1 MNEFEPWALKA
12 FKLRNED
19 GLTYDEIVPQFRE
32 TFPDLT
38 DLQVYE
44 KIRRQIKRISK
55 AATDDTVSLAPAPLP
70 EITKEQLKEKL
81 SKGNTVSASPS
92 HHGKIEG
99 LVKELRD
106 DGYCIESTEDGSYR
120 LSKVVKAAE
129 PAQIESPWDGC
140 ETIRFG
146 LVSDTHLNSKYAQI
160 SYLHDFYDK
169 CVVEGIK
176 TVYHA
181 GDIDDGE
188 EMRMG
193 HKYECYTQGAD
204 DHIAEIVRV
213 YPRRKGIKTVFITGN
228 HDASIIKRCGYDI
241 GFALAKE
248 REDLEY
254 IGQSIADVM
263 LTPNCKFRL
272 QHPWDGTAYS
282 LSYKPQKII
291 EAMQGGE
298 KPNLIAIGNYHKCEY
313 LFYRNVHSF
322 QAGCFQAATPFMKN
336 KAISAYMGGWII
348 EIEVEKTTGFVK
360 LIKPQF
366 IPYYQP
372 IKDDYKNWTNFV
384 PDH

>member
-1 MNEFEPWALKA
+1 MNNFEPWALKA

-19 GLTYDEIVPQFRE
+19 GLSYDEIVPQFRE

-55 AATDDTVSLAPAPLP
+55 AATDDTVSLAPEPIP
-70 EITKEQLKEKL
+70 EITKELLKEKL
-81 SKGNTVSASPS
+81 SKGNTVNVTPYCA
-92 HHGKIEG
+92 GKIAG
-99 LVKELRD
+99 LVEELRA
-106 DGYCIESTEDGSYR
+106 DGYCIESTEDGGYR
-120 LSKVVKAAE
+120 LSKVVKAVE

-169 CVVEGIK
+169 CAAEGIK

-248 REDLEY
+248 REDMEY

-272 QHPWDGTAYS
+272 QHPWDGSSYS
-282 LSYKPQKII
+282 ISYKPQKII

-298 KPNLIAIGNYHKCEY
+298 KPNILAIGNYHKCEY

-322 QAGCFQAATPFMKN
+322 QAGCFQAVTPFMKN
-336 KAISAYMGGWII
+336 KAIAAYRGGWIV
-348 EIEVEKTTGFVK
+348 EVEVEKTTGFVK
-360 LIKPQF
+360 SIKPQF